1 MLKIISLSMNILK
14 KFIDLLIESLSDNRK
29 LIIVMAVL
37 FIICFVGAWIFSSD
51 SVSSSVDQIQNMSA
65 SSPGMDQGTGP
76 VELFINNEVGGI
88 LTYVGSIFFGI
99 FAVVSLAYN
108 GVNMGMLGQLFS
120 QMVPNG
126 GLKYIVYLIPHGIF
140 ELTATVLESAAGIML
155 FLFIWRFARAWM
167 SKETNGASDA
177 FEKSKKILIQSLIIM
192 IFATILLI
200 IAAPIEA
207 YISVPFSEMIVGA

>member
-192 IFATILLI
+192 IFTTLLLI

-207 YISVPFSEMIVGA
+207 YISVPFSELIVGA

>member
-1 MLKIISLSMNILK
+1 MNILK
-14 KFIDLLIESLSDNRK
+14 KFIDLLVESLSDNRK

-37 FIICFVGAWIFSSD
+37 FVVCFIGAWVFSSGPVN
-51 SVSSSVDQIQNMSA
+51 STVALIQNMSA

-192 IFATILLI
+192 IFTTILLI

>member
-37 FIICFVGAWIFSSD
+37 FVVCFIGAWVFSSGLAG
-51 SVSSSVDQIQNMSA
+51 SGIDQIQNMPA
-65 SSPGMDQGTGP
+65 SSPGMDDGTGP
-76 VELFINNEVGGI
+76 FELFINNEASGI

-155 FLFIWRFARAWM
+155 FLFIWRFVRAWM

-192 IFATILLI
+192 IFTTILLI

>member
-1 MLKIISLSMNILK
+1 MNILK
-14 KFIDLLIESLSDNRK
+14 KFIDLLVESLSDNRK

-37 FIICFVGAWIFSSD
+37 FVVCFIGAWIFSSD

-99 FAVVSLAYN
+99 FAVVSLVYN
-108 GVNMGMLGQLFS
+108 GVNLGLFGQLFS
-120 QMVPNG
+120 QLIPNG
-126 GLKYIVYLIPHGIF
+126 GIRYIVYLIPHGIF
-140 ELTATVLESAAGIML
+140 ELSATILQSAAGIML
-155 FLFIWRFARAWM
+155 FLFIWRFARALL
-167 SKETNGASDA
+167 SSEIHGVSEA
-177 FEKSKKILIQSLIIM
+177 FEKTKKVLIQSLIIM
-192 IFATILLI
+192 IFSTILLL

-207 YISVPFSEMIVGA
+207 YISVPFSDLLVGT

>member
-1 MLKIISLSMNILK
+1 MNILK
-14 KFIDLLIESLSDNRK
+14 KFFDLLIESLSDNRK
-29 LIIVMAVL
+29 LIIVMVIL
-37 FIICFVGAWIFSSD
+37 FIICFVGAWIFSSGP
-51 SVSSSVDQIQNMSA
+51 VSSSIPQIQNMSA
-65 SSPGMDQGTGP
+65 SSPSMDQGTGP

-99 FAVVSLAYN
+99 WAVVSLAYN
-108 GVNMGMLGQLFS
+108 GVNMGMFGQLFS
-120 QMVPNG
+120 QLVPNG

-192 IFATILLI
+192 IFTTILLI

-207 YISVPFSEMIVGA
+207 YISVPFSELIVGA

>member
-155 FLFIWRFARAWM
+155 FLFIWRFVRAWM

>member
-1 MLKIISLSMNILK
+1 MNILK

-29 LIIVMAVL
+29 LIIVMAIL
-37 FIICFVGAWIFSSD
+37 FVICFIGAWAFSSGPVN
-51 SVSSSVDQIQNMSA
+51 STVAQIQNMSS
-65 SSPGMDQGTGP
+65 SSPGMDQGTGA
-76 VELFINNEVGGI
+76 VEIFINNEVGGI

-99 FAVVSLAYN
+99 WAVVSLAYN
-108 GVNMGMLGQLFS
+108 GVNMGMFGQLFS
-120 QMVPNG
+120 QLVPNG

-167 SKETNGASDA
+167 SKETNGASEA

-192 IFATILLI
+192 IFTTILLI

-207 YISVPFSEMIVGA
+207 YISVPFSELIVGA

>member
-1 MLKIISLSMNILK
+1 MNILK
-14 KFIDLLIESLSDNRK
+14 KFIDLLVESLSDNRK

-37 FIICFVGAWIFSSD
+37 FVVCFIGAWIFSSD

-155 FLFIWRFARAWM
+155 FLFIWRFLRAWM

-192 IFATILLI
+192 IFTTILLI

>member
-1 MLKIISLSMNILK
+1 MNILK
-14 KFIDLLIESLSDNRK
+14 KFIDLLVESLSDNRK

-37 FIICFVGAWIFSSD
+37 FVVCFIGAWIFSSD

-155 FLFIWRFARAWM
+155 FLFIWRFVRAWM

-192 IFATILLI
+192 IFTTILLI

>member
-1 MLKIISLSMNILK
+1 MNILK
-14 KFIDLLIESLSDNRK
+14 KFIDLLVESLSDNRK

-37 FIICFVGAWIFSSD
+37 FVVCFIGAWVFSSGPVN
-51 SVSSSVDQIQNMSA
+51 STVAQIQNMSA

-155 FLFIWRFARAWM
+155 FLFIWRFVRAWM

-177 FEKSKKILIQSLIIM
+177 FEKSKKMLIQSLIIM
-192 IFATILLI
+192 IFTTILLI

>member
-1 MLKIISLSMNILK
+1 MNILK
-14 KFIDLLIESLSDNRK
+14 KFIDLLVESLSDNRK

-37 FIICFVGAWIFSSD
+37 FVVCFIGAWVFSSGPVN
-51 SVSSSVDQIQNMSA
+51 STVAQIQNMSA
-65 SSPGMDQGTGP
+65 SSPGMDPGTGP

-155 FLFIWRFARAWM
+155 FLFIWRFVRAWM

-177 FEKSKKILIQSLIIM
+177 FEKSKKMLIQSLIIM
-192 IFATILLI
+192 IFTTILLI